1 MAHVGWAALGVLS
14 HSHCPASP
22 ESAPTLPLREAPASW
37 CRSLHADN
45 KGTSVCLW
53 GSGAGAVVRGG
64 PQSSRSCVFANR
76 GAELCRGAEST
87 DCL

>member
-22 ESAPTLPLREAPASW
+22 ESAPILPLREAPASW

-53 GSGAGAVVRGG
+53 GSGAGAVVGGG
-64 PQSSRSCVFANR
+64 PTKLPQLCVCKQ
-76 GAELCRGAEST
+76 GS
-87 DCL
+87 